1 MWNSLLNIGIKNA
14 GNEREKGIIRKLNFI
29 AILGTLNVF
38 AAGAIYCFLGLYD
51 VIVPFLIILIICP
64 FVFVFNHKWGYITA
78 SYMFFIVTA
87 ILLFY
92 FTLLFGVKSMVFM
105 YFFPAFFFMI
115 HMFGRREVKIHM
127 IIMSVLYTIGIIA
140 CVALFWIPHK
150 GYFSDEQCT
159 VIAACCTVLSFIT
172 SLALFIMGLQENCNQ
187 QEKIE
192 KMLDEKNVLLSEIY
206 HRVKNNLSIVTG
218 LINMKKNTVE
228 TPEAIDALEDCR
240 SRIYSIAMIHQYMM
254 TSEEVGVLDFKEYVS
269 DLVYN
274 IDNSLGDEGE
284 VSVFSNPVQ
293 MPLSQAVPCGLIIN
307 ELVTN
312 AFKHAKVP
320 GRRLKIEITVSEK
333 NGLLNIELAD
343 NGPGNF
349 VSHTEKDEKALGFE
363 LVVALSEQLEA
374 SLSSENKNGHIV
386 RLSFKL
392 KSHKNS

>member
-1 MWNSLLNIGIKNA
+1 MLNIGIKNA

-29 AILGTLNVF
+29 TILGTLNVF
-38 AAGAIYCFLGLYD
+38 VAGTIYCFLGLYD
-51 VIVPFLIILIICP
+51 VIVPFLVILIICP
-64 FVFVFNHKWGYITA
+64 FVFVFNHIWGYITA
-78 SYMFFIVTA
+78 SYMFFVVTA

-140 CVALFWIPHK
+140 CVALFWVPHK
-150 GYFSDEQCT
+150 GCFSDEECT

-320 GRRLKIEITVSEK
+320 DRRLKIEITVSEK
-333 NGLLNIELAD
+333 NGLLYIELAD

-349 VSHTEKDEKALGFE
+349 VAHTEKDEKALGFE
-363 LVVALSEQLEA
+363 LVEALSEQLEA
-374 SLSSENKNGHIV
+374 SLSSENKDGHIV
-386 RLSFKL
+386 RLNFKL